1 MTNVF
6 MSYARADAAKVNALA
21 EALQETGARVGQ
33 RRHFLQPGWLK
44 GPHLF

>member
-21 EALQETGARVGQ
+21 EALQETGARA
-33 RRHFLQPGWLK
+33 
-44 GPHLF
+44 